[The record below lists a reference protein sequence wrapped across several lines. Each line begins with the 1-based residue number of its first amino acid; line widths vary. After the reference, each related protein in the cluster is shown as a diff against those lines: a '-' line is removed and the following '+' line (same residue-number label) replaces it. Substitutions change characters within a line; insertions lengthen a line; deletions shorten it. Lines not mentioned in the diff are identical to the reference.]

1 MKELFKTRWEYTMST
16 EQIYKK
22 FLCQKVVL
30 DLLRV
35 YIDIT
40 EETLQ
45 LLHSRQLITDDELH
59 LIQVFRV

>member
-1 MKELFKTRWEYTMST
+1 MST
-16 EQIYKK
+16 EEIYKQ

-45 LLHSRQLITDDELH
+45 LLHARALITDDELR
-59 LIQVFRV
+59 LIQVHVSQLHGYR